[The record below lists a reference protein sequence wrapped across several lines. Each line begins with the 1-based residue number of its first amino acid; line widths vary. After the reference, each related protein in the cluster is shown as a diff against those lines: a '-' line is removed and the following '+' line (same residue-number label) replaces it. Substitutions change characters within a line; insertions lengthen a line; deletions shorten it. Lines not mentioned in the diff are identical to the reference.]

1 MGEKSTGRIGGR
13 GEPPVTIIRDN
24 DGSGSGPDG
33 AGDFVDLTKSGSV
46 TGGDG
51 DDTGNDTGNSGTG
64 NAPGGNGADTAAP
77 YGFRADGQPAKK
89 RGRKPGSGS
98 SGASAG
104 SPKRSANSV
113 SVNGVNKILLSLH
126 MMGEAALKM
135 PELAIDKQEAE
146 LLGSAIQAVQD
157 HYNFD
162 VSEEVT
168 LWVNLVTAAVAVY
181 GPRAVAIIAR
191 KKKESS
197 GKEEKEQILPAAR
210 KGQTDTA
217 QEFVDTALDKIL
229 NPGKYN

>member
-1 MGEKSTGRIGGR
+1 
-13 GEPPVTIIRDN
+13 
-24 DGSGSGPDG
+24 
-33 AGDFVDLTKSGSV
+33 
-46 TGGDG
+46 
-51 DDTGNDTGNSGTG
+51 
-64 NAPGGNGADTAAP
+64 
-77 YGFRADGQPAKK
+77 
-89 RGRKPGSGS
+89 
-98 SGASAG
+98 
-104 SPKRSANSV
+104 
-113 SVNGVNKILLSLH
+113 
-126 MMGEAALKM
+126 MMGAAALKM

-191 KKKESS
+191 KKKEA
-197 GKEEKEQILPAAR
+197 GDKGEKEQIIPAPAR
-210 KGQTDTA
+210 KGQSDTA